1 MSTISANDLKSNGVS
16 AVEAALVDHSEAIIT
31 VNGKK
36 RFVVMSLERY
46 QYLWQCELEVV
57 IAQTREDLAAGR
69 AVTLS
74 PEEHLERLEL
84 P

>member
-36 RFVVMSLERY
+36 RFVVMPLERY
-46 QYLWQCELEVV
+46 QYLRECELEVAL
-57 IAQTREDLAAGR
+57 AQSREDLAAGR
-69 AVTLS
+69 AATS
-74 PEEHLERLEL
+74 SIQKHLERLEL